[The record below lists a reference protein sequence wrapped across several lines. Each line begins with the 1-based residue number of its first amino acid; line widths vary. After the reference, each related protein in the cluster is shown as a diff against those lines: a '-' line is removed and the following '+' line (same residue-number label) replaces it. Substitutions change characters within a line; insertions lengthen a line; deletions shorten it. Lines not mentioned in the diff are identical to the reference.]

1 MRLCDPAT
9 VWLGLLVLS
18 SGASGEPLVWERFEN
33 SAVGTV
39 RGGVSFS
46 NDVVGYGGVITPNQ
60 YAVVFDGKPGTSV
73 DYGTAKKVT
82 STDFT
87 VEAFVKPARRPNYD
101 AIAADWN
108 EDGNQRSWALVLL
121 SNGGLRFDVSPDGDF
136 YVGNK
141 LETPPRLI
149 QPGTW

>member
-33 SAVGTV
+33 SALGIV

-46 NDVVGYGGVITPNQ
+46 NDVVGYGR
-60 YAVVFDGKPGTSV
+60 
-73 DYGTAKKVT
+73 AKKVT

-87 VEAFVKPARRPNYD
+87 VEAFVKPARRPSYD

-136 YVGNK
+136 YVENK
-141 LETPPRLI
+141 LQTPPRLI